1 MKKFLAVLALLIG
14 MVGSAFVLPASAAGP
29 YVPGPYCGIYWG
41 SLPKQLSPGA
51 SGQIY
56 DFRTGQHPCFDR
68 LVIDVDGE
76 VAGYTV
82 QYVSQV
88 RQDGSGHVV
97 PVSGGARLEVIAR
110 VGIIPTD
117 SVFVGSGS
125 DVANVTGY
133 RTFRQV
139 VYAGSFE
146 GQTTVGLGV
155 RARLPFRVFLLDG
168 PGTDTRMV
176 VDVAHR
182 W

>member
-1 MKKFLAVLALLIG
+1 MRRFLAVLALLLG
-14 MVGSAFVLPASAAGP
+14 MVGTALVQPASAAGP
-29 YVPGPYCGIYWG
+29 YCGLYWG

-51 SGQIY
+51 NGQIV

-68 LVIDVDGE
+68 LVIDVDGD

-88 RQDGSGHVV
+88 ARDGSGRVV
-97 PVSGGARLEVIAR
+97 PLAGGARLEVIAR
-110 VGIIPTD
+110 VPIVATD
-117 SVFVGSGS
+117 AFFTGNGD
-125 DVANVTGY
+125 DVANVNGY

-139 VYAGSFE
+139 AYAGSFE
-146 GQTTVGLGV
+146 GQTTTGLGV

-168 PGTDTRMV
+168 PGDNSRMV

>member
-1 MKKFLAVLALLIG
+1 MKRFLAVLALLIG
-14 MVGSAFVLPASAAGP
+14 VVGSTLVLPASAAT
-29 YVPGPYCGIYWG
+29 PYCGIEWG
-41 SLPKQLSPGA
+41 SLPKHLSPGA
-51 SGQIY
+51 DGQIV
-56 DFRTGQHPCFDR
+56 DFRTGQHSCFDR
-68 LVIDVDGE
+68 LVIDVQGD
-76 VAGYTV
+76 VSGYSV

-110 VGIIPTD
+110 VGIIATD
-117 SVFVGSGS
+117 SFFVGNGT

-133 RTFRQV
+133 TTFRQV
-139 VYAGSFE
+139 TYAGSFE
-146 GQTTVGLGV
+146 GQTSVGLGV

-168 PGTDTRMV
+168 PGSSTRMV